1 MEQGEQHCFGVEQ
14 HCAWGDSSTALGVL
28 TTWGGAIGDLI
39 LPTTTQVLF
48 IESICDDPAIIEENI
63 KVRTWQTGCR
73 VTSRAA
79 SFIT

>member
-1 MEQGEQHCFGVEQ
+1 M
-14 HCAWGDSSTALGVL
+14 ALGVL

-63 KVRTWQTGCR
+63 KVRT
-73 VTSRAA
+73 SR
-79 SFIT
+79 